1 MVYLFLATLG
11 EGNPDKMSYCE
22 RFIELMVDLEAQLPT
37 RRFFNTVMDDTHMVV
52 HSRFSQLAK
61 RDDGQLF
68 TQVSGTLKQRQ
79 NGRHFADTSFRCI
92 FLSKNCCKVESRY
105 NAVHYDKILH
115 AGLL

>member
-1 MVYLFLATLG
+1 MVCLFFATLG
-11 EGNPDKMSYCE
+11 EGNPDKVSYCE
-22 RFIELMVDLEAQLPT
+22 RFIELMVDLETQLPT
-37 RRFFNTVMDDTHMVV
+37 RRFFNTVIIAVMDDAHMVV

-79 NGRHFADTSFRCI
+79 NGDTSFRCI

-105 NAVHYDKILH
+105 NAVHYDIILH
-115 AGLL
+115 TGLL